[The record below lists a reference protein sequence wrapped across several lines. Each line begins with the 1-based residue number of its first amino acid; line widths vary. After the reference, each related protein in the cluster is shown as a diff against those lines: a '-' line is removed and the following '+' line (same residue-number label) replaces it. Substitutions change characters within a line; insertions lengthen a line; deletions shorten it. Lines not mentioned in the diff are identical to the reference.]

1 MKTKRQRKIIEL
13 ITERNVETQDE
24 LAALLEKEGFTVTQA
39 TISRDI
45 RELNLTKSVS
55 PDGGQKYSIAVSA
68 LGGIYGKYLRVLSDG
83 ILKMEIAE
91 NILVIKTVS
100 GMAMAVGAAV
110 DAMSIE
116 NVVGCIAGDDTIMCI
131 IKTKEDAPVV
141 KARIEDCLL
150 YTSPSPRDA

>member
-100 GMAMAVGAAV
+100 GMAMAVGAAI
-110 DAMSIE
+110 DSMKWNE
-116 NVVGCIAGDDTIMCI
+116 VVGSIAGDDTIMCAIRSVDDTIKVMDKISKI
-131 IKTKEDAPVV
+131 I
-141 KARIEDCLL
+141 L
-150 YTSPSPRDA
+150 